1 MDYLIQIVPAV
12 AAGLKITLQ
21 IFVITIVLS
30 LPLGI
35 LMAVGRIS
43 KIAILRKDHVCLY
56 LCHAWYAADAA
67 DLVHLLRTA
76 LYHRRLYP
84 AGFSGGHHR
93 LRL

>member
-35 LMAVGRIS
+35 LMAVGLSLIH
-43 KIAILRKDHVCLY
+43 I
-56 LCHAWYAADAA
+56 
-67 DLVHLLRTA
+67 
-76 LYHRRLYP
+76 
-84 AGFSGGHHR
+84 
-93 LRL
+93 

>member
-43 KIAILRKDHVCLY
+43 KIAILRKTM
-56 LCHAWYAADAA
+56 YAYIYVMRGTP
-67 DLVHLLRTA
+67 LMLQILFIYYG
-76 LYHRRLYP
+76 LP
-84 AGFSGGHHR
+84 FSGGHHR